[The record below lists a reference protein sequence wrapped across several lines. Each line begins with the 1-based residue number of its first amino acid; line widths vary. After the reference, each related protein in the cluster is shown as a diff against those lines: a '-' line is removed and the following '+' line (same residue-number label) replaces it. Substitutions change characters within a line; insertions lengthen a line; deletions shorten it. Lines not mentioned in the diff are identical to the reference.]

1 MKEKTKEKKMVKF
14 SELENK
20 VAALWMKAATGQQEE
35 NNYMLKE
42 QEYICNEFA
51 ANHGIIIK
59 KQYRGTNERAKTE
72 ELYRKM
78 IFEVAADR
86 DINILLISSFDR
98 LSRDGNEA
106 AMMIDYLR
114 SKGVYVISATQ
125 PTDFDNPL
133 LGLLFNNVC
142 NIRSYEKDN

>member
-20 VAALWMKAATGQQEE
+20 VAALWMKAATVQQEE
-35 NNYMLKE
+35 NNNKLKK

-59 KQYRGTNERAKTE
+59 KQYRGTNERAETE
-72 ELYRKM
+72 ELFRKM

-98 LSRDGNEA
+98 LSRDGYEA
-106 AMMIDYLR
+106 AMMIAYLR

-133 LGLLFNNVC
+133 LGLLFNNIC
-142 NIRSYEKDN
+142 NVRSYEKDN